1 MLEIASIQQLWN
13 EKKKMTIPIQV
24 DLSLQLWKL
33 PPLQLFLQELLY
45 WKDETFPKGVHTDIK
60 TRNPQVVNAT
70 VIITLGTPLSSVA
83 QHQLPALG
91 GSSTYAG
98 RSACWTYKCLNFTS
112 QPVPGYSLHTSATP
126 FTSTSKI
133 LSRKM
138 VTLQIFKNQF
148 FVLFFYVQLSVN
160 Y

>member
-13 EKKKMTIPIQV
+13 EKKKWPYPYRLIFQCNFENF
-24 DLSLQLWKL
+24 
-33 PPLQLFLQELLY
+33 PLYSFFLQELLY

-60 TRNPQVVNAT
+60 TQNPQVVNAT

-98 RSACWTYKCLNFTS
+98 RSACWTYKCLSFTS